1 MIQIS
6 MDGPNVNWNVLKIL
20 SRYREEK
27 ELWDHFLFVF
37 KPVNEWFPFLGTELD
52 ITLRKLI
59 SLIFRRKHVT
69 DADIPYLFMKVDLEN
84 KENFVH
90 LNNVDLDSSVTSV
103 LPKLS
108 LKGEIK
114 IKLRKSFVNITENL
128 MERCILIFSIMR
140 NVVCLSP
147 IEIIHNTEASV

>member
-1 MIQIS
+1 
-6 MDGPNVNWNVLKIL
+6 
-20 SRYREEK
+20 
-27 ELWDHFLFVF
+27 
-37 KPVNEWFPFLGTELD
+37 
-52 ITLRKLI
+52 
-59 SLIFRRKHVT
+59 
-69 DADIPYLFMKVDLEN
+69 MKVDLEN

-90 LNNVDLDSSVTSV
+90 LNNVELGSSVTSV

-108 LKGEIK
+108 LKDEIK

-140 NVVCLSP
+140 NVCLSP